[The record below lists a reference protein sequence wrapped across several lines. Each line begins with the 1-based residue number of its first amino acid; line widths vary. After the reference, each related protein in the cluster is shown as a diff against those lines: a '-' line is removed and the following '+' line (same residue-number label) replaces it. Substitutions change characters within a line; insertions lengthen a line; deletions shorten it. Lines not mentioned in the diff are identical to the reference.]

1 MDCLRTYGLPSQRLR
16 VRDVRRSELLTRYG
30 EMPPCVAMAPG
41 DLARE
46 ELRGAISSVVARL
59 RASGRGR
66 SVRSVSAQ

>member
-1 MDCLRTYGLPSQRLR
+1 MRQLEVSRFISTYVTHVRTHGLPSQRLR

-46 ELRGAISSVVARL
+46 ELL
-59 RASGRGR
+59 
-66 SVRSVSAQ
+66 VRVRVRVRFRVS